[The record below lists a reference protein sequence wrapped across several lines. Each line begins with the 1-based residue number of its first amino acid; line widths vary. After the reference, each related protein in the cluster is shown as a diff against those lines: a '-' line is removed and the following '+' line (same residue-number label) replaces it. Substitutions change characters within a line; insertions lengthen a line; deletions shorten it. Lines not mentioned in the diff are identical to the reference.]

1 MADRARRVL
10 AAACLVAAL
19 AAGQAAVAMAQGLE
33 EFQAMSD
40 NRLAVRTS
48 FGVRSARPLAA
59 DQVELVIGMSATDA
73 CQNPAA
79 YRVASFDDDAYA
91 YEKFVAPTE
100 AKSGRELEVQGPNQ
114 RGEGYGV
121 SETAFPRLRE
131 SFASLYTFVD
141 SHFAISMD
149 EGTVVT
155 QARSMAA
162 FGLLLPDR
170 K

>member
-1 MADRARRVL
+1 MAPLHNSRYSYFGEV
-10 AAACLVAAL
+10 
-19 AAGQAAVAMAQGLE
+19 AAGQQ
-33 EFQAMSD
+33 
-40 NRLAVRTS
+40 
-48 FGVRSARPLAA
+48 
-59 DQVELVIGMSATDA
+59 
-73 CQNPAA
+73 
-79 YRVASFDDDAYA
+79 
-91 YEKFVAPTE
+91 
-100 AKSGRELEVQGPNQ
+100 VQGPNQ

-121 SETAFPRLRE
+121 AETAFPRLRE
-131 SFASLYTFVD
+131 NFASLYTFTD